1 MCTFESNKCIIF
13 RLTRDEFKQLTGN
26 INQVLQVHEQ
36 FLALLEECAAK
47 SGADQRVGGLF
58 LQWAPN
64 IKAVHQTYCAGHP
77 KAVCI
82 LDKYK

>member
-1 MCTFESNKCIIF
+1 MK
-13 RLTRDEFKQLTGN
+13 TGP
-26 INQVLQVHEQ
+26 
-36 FLALLEECAAK
+36 
-47 SGADQRVGGLF
+47 DQRVGGLF
-58 LQWAPN
+58 LQWASK